1 MHFVAGTR
9 QVGTRAP
16 RSGLRCLGTICYAAA
31 DDFADDFADY
41 FADDFADDFFEGAD
55 DFADDFF
62 EGADD
67 FANDFADDFLCL
79 VFVTF
84 NKKNHAAKNS

>member
-31 DDFADDFADY
+31 DDFADY
-41 FADDFADDFFEGAD
+41 FADDF
-55 DFADDFF
+55 
-62 EGADD
+62 ADD

-84 NKKNHAAKNS
+84 NKKINAAKKS